1 MGEMRRVALAACA
14 AAAMIVPTAAMAQLV
29 GGPDSGSYMG
39 GTVGQATANDFCT
52 GVSGP
57 GTTCEEKDTS
67 WSVFVGYQV
76 NRNLGFEFGYRDF
89 GERSAI
95 TTGAGG
101 VSTRIESKV
110 FEFVGMG
117 ILPFGERFQLY
128 GKFGAYFGETDTV
141 RDFGV
146 TGTQSDADSNID
158 LTYGIGVQYALTKQW
173 GLRAEW
179 QRYQDMSSGTVD
191 LDAVAIGVVYRFK

>member
-1 MGEMRRVALAACA
+1 MSQMQRVALAACA
-14 AAAMIVPTAAMAQLV
+14 AAAMIVPTAAMAQLT

-39 GTVGQATANDFCT
+39 GSVGQSTANDFCT
-52 GVSGP
+52 GVSGA
-57 GTTCEEKDTS
+57 GVTCEEKDTS
-67 WSVFVGYQV
+67 WSIFVGYQI
-76 NRNLGFEFGYRDF
+76 NRNLGFEIGYRDF
-89 GERSAI
+89 GEVSAI

-101 VSTRIESKV
+101 VQTRIESKV
-110 FEFVGMG
+110 FELVGMG

-141 RDFGV
+141 NDFGV
-146 TGTQSDADSNID
+146 FGTTSGSDSNID
-158 LTYGIGVQYALTKQW
+158 LTYGIGVQYALSKQW

-191 LDAVAIGVVYRFK
+191 LDAVAIGIVYRFK